1 MSHKPQQSEYDKD
14 FYAWSLHNAAL
25 IREGKLSEVD
35 LEHVAEEI
43 EDMGK
48 NNRRE
53 LISRL
58 AVLLSHLLKWKFQTE
73 RRGNSWKYTIKHQRF
88 KVKDVLNESP
98 SLKHELDKQLNHAY
112 EEALMIAVEET
123 GLSQNTFPKTCQ
135 FSLKEALDEDFFPDD

>member
-1 MSHKPQQSEYDKD
+1 MSHKSQQSEYDKD

-48 NNRRE
+48 KDRRE
-53 LISRL
+53 LVSRL
-58 AVLLSHLLKWKFQTE
+58 AVLLAHLLKWKFQTE
-73 RRGNSWKYTIKHQRF
+73 RRGNSWKNTIKHQRF
-88 KVKDVLNESP
+88 KVKDILGDSP
-98 SLKHELDKQLNHAY
+98 SLKYELDKKLSHAY

-123 GLSQNTFPKTCQ
+123 GLSQSAFPETSP
-135 FSLKEALDEDFFPDD
+135 FSLAEALNENFFPE

>member
-25 IREGKLSEVD
+25 IRDGKLSEVD

-48 NNRRE
+48 TNRRE

-58 AVLLSHLLKWKFQTE
+58 AVLLAHLLKWKFQPD
-73 RRGNSWKYTIKHQRF
+73 RRGNSWKYTIKEQRLE
-88 KVKDVLNESP
+88 VRNVLKESP
-98 SLKHELDKQLNHAY
+98 SLKYELDKQLNDSYELALVSALKETNFNEEIFPEVCPFTL
-112 EEALMIAVEET
+112 EEAL
-123 GLSQNTFPKTCQ
+123 NK
-135 FSLKEALDEDFFPDD
+135 DFFPE